1 MSCIFEAWMTFGH
14 AVFSKFQDLAHPKY
28 LVENTMPTA
37 YKNLDF
43 SHIVLV
49 IDATEFKIT
58 GFTDSMHFFSD
69 YKSSHTVKALPCLTP
84 HGSAA
89 KIPEVYPGSITD

>member
-1 MSCIFEAWMTFGH
+1 MAWILNISESTMSHIFEAWMTFGH
-14 AVFSKFQDLAHPKY
+14 AVFSKLDLAHPKC
-28 LVENTMPTA
+28 LVEKIMLNA

-58 GFTDSMHFFSD
+58 GFADLQLNIMHFYFPI
-69 YKSSHTVKALPCLTP
+69 KKAVLQLRPYL
-84 HGSAA
+84 A
-89 KIPEVYPGSITD
+89 

>member
-58 GFTDSMHFFSD
+58 GFTDSMHFFFS
-69 YKSSHTVKALPCLTP
+69 TTKAVIL
-84 HGSAA
+84 
-89 KIPEVYPGSITD
+89 

>member
-1 MSCIFEAWMTFGH
+1 MSHIFEAWMTFGH
-14 AVFSKFQDLAHPKY
+14 AVFSKLDLAHPKY
-28 LVENTMPTA
+28 LVENMMPTA

-58 GFTDSMHFFSD
+58 GFTDLQLNAIFFFRLQKQS
-69 YKSSHTVKALPCLTP
+69 YS
-84 HGSAA
+84 
-89 KIPEVYPGSITD
+89 